1 MTLVEFKK
9 VLDAT
14 GYPVA
19 YSHFTATE
27 TSPSPKPPYITYLV
41 SYSSNF
47 IADNKVYKKIDNVQ
61 VELYTNKKDLVS
73 ENKLETQLDNS
84 DIPYQSIE
92 TYIESEKL
100 FQKIYEIK
108 I

>member
-1 MTLVEFKK
+1 MTLVELKK

-14 GYPVA
+14 GLPVA
-19 YSHFTATE
+19 YSHFTATA
-27 TSPSPKPPYITYLV
+27 TNPLPKPPYITYLV